1 MIILIKMAQVLF
13 FNAFPEKNPHLNA
26 VEFRVEFSGSCLE
39 TDGSGFNSKR
49 INVHIKYGIKS
60 LN

>member
-1 MIILIKMAQVLF
+1 MAQVLF

-39 TDGSGFNSKR
+39 TDGSRFNSKR
-49 INVHIKYGIKS
+49 INVHINYGIKS